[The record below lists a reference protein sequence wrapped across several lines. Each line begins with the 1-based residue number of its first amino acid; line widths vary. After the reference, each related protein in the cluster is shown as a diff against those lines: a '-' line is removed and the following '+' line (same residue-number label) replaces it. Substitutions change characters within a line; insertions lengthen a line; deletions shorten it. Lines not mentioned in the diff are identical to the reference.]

1 MSRLSRPVHPPSERA
16 RPGRRLGIAAGL
28 TALVALLFG
37 LLLAP
42 PDAVQGQPQRLM
54 YLHVPS
60 AWTAFACFGV
70 VCVASLAVLLG
81 RGRRSDAVAQAAA
94 ELGVVMTALTIAE
107 GSIWGHS
114 AWGVWWTWDPRLVT
128 TAFLLLVY
136 VAYLALRSLPGE
148 PRRVHRR
155 AAIAGVVFVVQV
167 PVVHFSVLWWRTLHQ
182 PPTLLQPSL
191 SPPIAPM
198 MLVALLLSLAAST
211 LAGAWF
217 VVRRVHTLSA
227 PSVPPAPAAATAPA
241 VPVAAHEV
249 GLP

>member
-1 MSRLSRPVHPPSERA
+1 MSRLSRPVPPPSVRA

-37 LLLAP
+37 LVLAP

-60 AWTAFACFGV
+60 AWTGFACFGV

-148 PRRVHRR
+148 PGRVHRR

-198 MLVALLLSLAAST
+198 MLIALLLSLVAST

-217 VVRRVHTLSA
+217 VVRRVHTLTA
-227 PSVPPAPAAATAPA
+227 PNIPTAPTPAAAPAA
-241 VPVAAHEV
+241 PVAAHEV